1 MTSGECDQTI
11 GQNRSFKAM
20 HGVSVSNIIV
30 FSVPGNDDYGRT
42 KLRENSFEF
51 IHGRVEQKACRK
63 AVRKRIDQQTPLV
76 TVQGGWTKR
85 EKWFMIFLDAS
96 KEHRSQG
103 SRGTTVGKPG
113 PMLPGEPESE
123 KAAGASRATAAR
135 E

>member
-1 MTSGECDQTI
+1 MPDPVALGLQGT
-11 GQNRSFKAM
+11 AM
-20 HGVSVSNIIV
+20 RRHLLV
-30 FSVPGNDDYGRT
+30 FPSVPNPISSGLLDY
-42 KLRENSFEF
+42 
-51 IHGRVEQKACRK
+51 
-63 AVRKRIDQQTPLV
+63 TPAGHHSQHRFV